1 MKTTTTYVCVYVLW
15 ERVDVRWEFYLCKK
29 TPPLYI
35 EDLWGDL
42 GLGYR
47 LLTGRGTR
55 RLGDWISGTRDAA
68 A

>member
-1 MKTTTTYVCVYVLW
+1 MKPNLRMRLCSLGEGGCPVGVLPGK
-15 ERVDVRWEFYLCKK
+15 RRISVRKRS
-29 TPPLYI
+29 
-35 EDLWGDL
+35 
-42 GLGYR
+42 GLVL